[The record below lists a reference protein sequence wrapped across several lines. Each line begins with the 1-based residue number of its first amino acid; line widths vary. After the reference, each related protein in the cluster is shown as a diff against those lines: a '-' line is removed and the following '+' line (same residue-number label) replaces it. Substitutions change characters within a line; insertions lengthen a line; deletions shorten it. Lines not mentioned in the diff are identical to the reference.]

1 MNDSTI
7 HIISHTT
14 TTTTTTT
21 AAAATTSIPMLIA
34 TVTTRKTF
42 GAIPVHFESALFNLE
57 HRQYFTKA

>member
-21 AAAATTSIPMLIA
+21 TTAATTSIPMLIA

-57 HRQYFTKA
+57 HRQ

>member
-21 AAAATTSIPMLIA
+21 AAATTSIPMLIA